1 HLEAKHVVIATG
13 SKPRPLSIPG
23 SEHLITSDH
32 MLTERSLP
40 GSVIF
45 IGGGVI
51 SLEFGH
57 VYARTGTAVTIL
69 EALPQLLPA
78 MDADA
83 VARLQ
88 AESERIG
95 ITVKT
100 AVSVERIERANG
112 RLRVVFSHD
121 GAEQVIEADR
131 IVN

>member
-1 HLEAKHVVIATG
+1 
-13 SKPRPLSIPG
+13 
-23 SEHLITSDH
+23 

-40 GSVIF
+40 GAVIF

-57 VYARTGTAVTIL
+57 VYAPAGTAVTIL

-95 ITVKT
+95 IAIKTSISVK
-100 AVSVERIERANG
+100 RIEPANG
-112 RLRVVFSHD
+112 RLRVVFVHD
-121 GAEQVIEADR
+121 GIEQSAEADR
-131 IVN
+131 VVN